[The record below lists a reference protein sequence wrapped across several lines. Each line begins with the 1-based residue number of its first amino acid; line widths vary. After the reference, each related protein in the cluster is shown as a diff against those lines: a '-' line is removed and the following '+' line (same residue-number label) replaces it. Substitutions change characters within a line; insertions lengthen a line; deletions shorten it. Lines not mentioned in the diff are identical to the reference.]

1 MEFFDTLA
9 QHPALFIGCCT
20 VLGLLVG
27 SFLNVVIYRLPV
39 MMDNALRAEC
49 AELAGFDAHVA
60 TPGAA
65 PADDANAPTVVATEL
80 APQIPPDTAI
90 DAPASE
96 PPLESPTRPPFNL
109 VVPRSA
115 CPKCK
120 APITAA
126 QNIPVVSWLALGGK
140 CANCKAPISAR
151 YPLIELFSGVASG
164 IVAWHFGYGL
174 PAMAGILFTWTLIA
188 LTFIDLDT
196 FLLPDQLTLPLVWAG
211 LLLSIWHPVWAP
223 GAAPVTPVDSI
234 IGAAAGYL
242 SLWSVFWLFLLI
254 RKKEG
259 MGYGDFK
266 LFAAFGAWFGWQM
279 LLPIILFASLLG
291 SVVGVWLIFRQRK
304 GMDTH
309 IPFGPYLAVGGWLAL
324 LFGQTVISRLF
335 VPYAG

>member
-1 MEFFDTLA
+1 M
-9 QHPALFIGCCT
+9 
-20 VLGLLVG
+20 
-27 SFLNVVIYRLPV
+27 
-39 MMDNALRAEC
+39 
-49 AELAGFDAHVA
+49 
-60 TPGAA
+60 
-65 PADDANAPTVVATEL
+65 PADDASAPAAVAAEL
-80 APQIPPDTAI
+80 APQMPPDTA
-90 DAPASE
+90 AEASASE
-96 PPLESPTRPPFNL
+96 PPLESPAKPLFNL

-120 APITAA
+120 APITAV
-126 QNIPVVSWLALGGK
+126 QNIPVVSWLVLGGK
-140 CANCKAPISAR
+140 CANCKAPISVR

-164 IVAWHFGYGL
+164 LIAWHFGYGL
-174 PAMAGILFTWTLIA
+174 AAMAGILFTWTLIA

-234 IGAAAGYL
+234 LGAAAGYL

-291 SVVGVWLIFRQRK
+291 SVVGIWLIFRQRK
-304 GMDTH
+304 GIDTH

-324 LFGQTVISRLF
+324 LFGQSVISRLF
-335 VPYAG
+335 VPYTG

>member
-1 MEFFDTLA
+1 MEFLDTLA
-9 QHPALFIGCCT
+9 RFPALFIGCCT

-39 MMDNALRAEC
+39 MMDNAMRDEC
-49 AELAGFDAHVA
+49 AELAAADAEAAA
-60 TPGAA
+60 TSSPPAGAPEVGPEIVTELPLEA
-65 PADDANAPTVVATEL
+65 HAPPADATF
-80 APQIPPDTAI
+80 
-90 DAPASE
+90 ASE
-96 PPLESPTRPPFNL
+96 EPVPAARPPFNL
-109 VVPRSA
+109 IVPRSA

-120 APITAA
+120 APITAI

-151 YPLIELFSGVASG
+151 YPAIELLSG
-164 IVAWHFGYGL
+164 ITSVVVAWHLGFGL
-174 PAMAGILFTWTLIA
+174 PAIAALLFTWALIA

-196 FLLPDQLTLPLVWAG
+196 FLLPDQITLPLVWAG

-223 GAAPVTPVDSI
+223 GAPPVTPVDSI
-234 IGAAAGYL
+234 VGAAVGYL

-279 LLPIILFASLLG
+279 LLPIILFASLVG
-291 SVVGVWLIFRQRK
+291 SVVGIWLIVRQRK
-304 GMDTH
+304 GVDTH
-309 IPFGPYLAVGGWLAL
+309 IPFGPYLAVAGWLAL
-324 LFGQTVISRLF
+324 LFGQAVLNRLLPSP
-335 VPYAG
+335 VG